1 MEGAPSNYGRNTSQ
15 ITALLTPP
23 SQLLLRHLDEIAE
36 EIAISAQSN
45 PPRVLIVGY
54 PADDFVAALA
64 DAFSTGLTA
73 FTWSYPAHRHA
84 LSQAASVDH
93 HFGAT
98 LPPPS
103 VPYDAALIFLPQSRD
118 LLEMTLAMVR
128 PTLHAGALV
137 ALAGEKR
144 AGIGSA
150 RKPLTRAVGPLL
162 RQRSGNHSVLLL
174 ARVEESP
181 QQSVPPFVLDDWA
194 LRYKLPP
201 KFAQAAE
208 SPTAKPAPS
217 APAPAPDEITPVEI
231 TTLPGVFSRKK
242 LDDGT
247 ALLLDYLH
255 DLPVPTEARVL
266 DFGCGAG
273 VIGAAVKRWWTS
285 AHVTLVDANA
295 LALAATQRTL
305 AANDLA
311 SEDVQLSAADVFAFE
326 DVANA
331 PTEGYTHILSNP
343 PFHSG
348 VQTDYHAVEEFLRGA
363 ARHLA
368 RDGQLVLVANR
379 FLPYETLLAEHIGPP
394 TVAVETTRYCIYAS
408 RIS

>member
-1 MEGAPSNYGRNTSQ
+1 M
-15 ITALLTPP
+15 
-23 SQLLLRHLDEIAE
+23 
-36 EIAISAQSN
+36 
-45 PPRVLIVGY
+45 LIVGY

-64 DAFSTGLTA
+64 DAFPTGLTA

-84 LSQAASVDH
+84 LSQTLPVDH

-118 LLEMTLAMVR
+118 LLDMTLAMVG

-137 ALAGEKR
+137 ALVGEKR

-150 RKPLTRAVGPLL
+150 RKPLERAVGPL
-162 RQRSGNHSVLLL
+162 RRKRAGNHSVLLL
-174 ARVEESP
+174 ARADAPP
-181 QQSVPPFVLDDWA
+181 QQGTSPFTLDDWA
-194 LRYKLPP
+194 LRYRLPS

-208 SPTAKPAPS
+208 SPTAKSTAS
-217 APAPAPDEITPVEI
+217 AAAPDPVGITPVEI

-247 ALLLDYLH
+247 ALLLDYLRA
-255 DLPVPTEARVL
+255 LPGPTEARVL

-273 VIGAAVKRWWTS
+273 VIGAVVKRWWPS

-305 AANDLA
+305 AANNLA
-311 SEDVQLSAADVFAFE
+311 GENVRLLAADVFAFE
-326 DVANA
+326 EAANA
-331 PTEGYTHILSNP
+331 PPNGYTHILSNP

-348 VQTDYHAVEEFLRGA
+348 VQTDYHAVEEFLRGVA
-363 ARHLA
+363 HQLA
-368 RDGQLVLVANR
+368 PSGRLTIVANR
-379 FLPYETLLAEHIGPP
+379 FLPYEALLAEHIGPP
-394 TVAVETTRYCIYAS
+394 TVAVATSRYRIYESQAV
-408 RIS
+408 